1 MTPKELEDCL
11 AILRWGPA
19 TLAQALDAEVDVV
32 EGWLSG
38 RAAIPARIVSWLEAI
53 RFNHESAELL
63 RPDLTSALEEQ
74 QSRPDANVEHVPV
87 YSYHLLRRLGRERVP
102 VKSLFGTDDE
112 AAVAF
117 LISRGLAERKNTL
130 IGITKAGRD
139 IGTVR
144 RSHANGNS

>member
-11 AILRWGPA
+11 NIIRWGPA
-19 TLAQALDAEVDVV
+19 TLAQALTAEVDVV
-32 EGWLSG
+32 ESWLAG
-38 RAAIPARIVSWLEAI
+38 RAAVPARIVAWLEAM

-74 QSRPDANVEHVPV
+74 QAEPHPSVEHVPV
-87 YSYHLLRRLGRERVP
+87 YSYHLLRRLERGRVP
-102 VKSLFGTDDE
+102 LKSLFGTDDE

-130 IGITKAGRD
+130 LGITKTGRN
-139 IGTVR
+139 IGAVHR
-144 RSHANGNS
+144 HASGNG